1 MVEAPPTA
9 ETAVARPVAAK
20 KPATRRRSA
29 NVNGVPN
36 HRSKSQAT
44 STASPALQ
52 KPLHSEVTALL
63 SLMTLAAT
71 VPAITPTTTANRA
84 RRPDKIRM
92 PTAMPDAGQKTATSV
107 GDESSASPNRA
118 ARKYATATALAATSV
133 DNHSF
138 ASATEDTRSRTVP
151 WVEPAAFNAPPNVR
165 VLAVPMVCSRT
176 VRFRTHP

>member
-9 ETAVARPVAAK
+9 ATAVSRQVAAK

-29 NVNGVPN
+29 NLNGVPN
-36 HRSKSQAT
+36 HRSKSQAA

-52 KPLHSEVTALL
+52 KPLHSEVKALL
-63 SLMTLAAT
+63 SLITLAAT
-71 VPAITPTTTANRA
+71 VPAITPTRTANRA

-151 WVEPAAFNAPPNVR
+151 WVEPAAFNAPPNVP
-165 VLAVPMVCSRT
+165 VLAVTVYAFVLTLDVRT
-176 VRFRTHP
+176 